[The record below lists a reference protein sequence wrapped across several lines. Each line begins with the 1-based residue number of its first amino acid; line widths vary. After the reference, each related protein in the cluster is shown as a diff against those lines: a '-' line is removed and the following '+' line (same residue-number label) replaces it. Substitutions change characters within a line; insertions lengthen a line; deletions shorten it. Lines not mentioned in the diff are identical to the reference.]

1 MEPNHG
7 GDLVYIF
14 SRGSLSEMKERKS
27 TSPTGPE
34 INEESGGKRDEM
46 QAANIQTLFVMT
58 LKASGEIT
66 MHKSK
71 LHVSNR

>member
-1 MEPNHG
+1 
-7 GDLVYIF
+7 
-14 SRGSLSEMKERKS
+14 MKERKS